1 MAWRTMK
8 LDSIKAKLEDYL
20 KEKKLKLFEIT
31 YSKKDETLSILLD
44 EKLDLDKLEEV
55 SNDISDYLDKFEDEF
70 EDNYIL
76 DVSTIGAE
84 RPIRNKK
91 ELEKAVGE
99 YIYVKTKEVEYY
111 GTLLDYTD
119 GIINLE
125 VMDKTKKKNV
135 SVDYSKT
142 KQVRYAVKF

>member
-1 MAWRTMK
+1 MK
-8 LDSIKAKLEDYL
+8 LDSVKAKLEDYL
-20 KEKKLKLFEIT
+20 KENDLKLFEIS

-44 EKLDLDKLEEV
+44 EKLDLDKLEEI
-55 SNDISDYLDKFEDEF
+55 SNDISNYLDQYEDEF

-76 DVSTIGAE
+76 DVSTVGAE
-84 RPIRNKK
+84 RPIRNED
-91 ELEKAVGE
+91 ELNKAVGE

-119 GIINLE
+119 GIIHLE